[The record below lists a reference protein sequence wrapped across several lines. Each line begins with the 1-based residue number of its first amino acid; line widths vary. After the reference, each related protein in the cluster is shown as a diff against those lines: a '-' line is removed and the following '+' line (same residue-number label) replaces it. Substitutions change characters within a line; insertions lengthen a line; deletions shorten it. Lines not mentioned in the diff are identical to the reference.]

1 MVDQNNITLILFSV
15 ETYDRNTLW
24 LIKTISLLYYF
35 PPNVELCLDNAGENC
50 AWINEANYVCIQ
62 QTSKAFC
69 RSILGSFL
77 QEVLLWKEEPCLQL
91 VSERDEQIWHSRL
104 RRLMGTQLRVGAAG
118 AEEDRAVGLV
128 GLVVCLPSFYREAML
143 QDSSYICHL
152 WWSTV

>member
-91 VSERDEQIWHSRL
+91 VMDRSGTVVSGDSWGPSSELEQPEL
-104 RRLMGTQLRVGAAG
+104 RKT
-118 AEEDRAVGLV
+118 E
-128 GLVVCLPSFYREAML
+128 P
-143 QDSSYICHL
+143 
-152 WWSTV
+152 